1 MEDPAS
7 TCRIYCNS
15 CKQLTNH
22 NLALSHAYDHRTE
35 EESLEVYGQFRLWF
49 CAGCDACTME
59 DYYTADYM
67 FSQVG
72 DGEFSQE
79 YASIYHPK
87 PAVGFRP
94 DKQFDKLPP
103 KLRKLYDEVIR
114 AHNDKLHL
122 LCSAG
127 LRGLIEGICADKNIS
142 GRDLEKKID
151 GMTAVLPTHI
161 VENLHGFRFIG
172 NDAVHKL
179 EAPAEF
185 ELTLAL
191 DVIEDILNFL
201 YALDYKVSLLDK
213 LKGKQTRAKAKGGT
227 ATHKS

>member
-1 MEDPAS
+1 MED
-7 TCRIYCNS
+7 
-15 CKQLTNH
+15 H
-22 NLALSHAYDHRTE
+22 
-35 EESLEVYGQFRLWF
+35 
-49 CAGCDACTME
+49 
-59 DYYTADYM
+59 YTADDM
-67 FSQVG
+67 VSQVG

-87 PAVGFRP
+87 PTVGCRP
-94 DKQFDKLPP
+94 DKQFHKLPP
-103 KLRKLYDEVIR
+103 KLRKLYNEVIH
-114 AHNDKLHL
+114 AHNDKLHI

-142 GRDLEKKID
+142 GSDLEKKID
-151 GMTAVLPTHI
+151 GMTTVLPTDI

-179 EAPAEF
+179 EAPTEF

-201 YALDYKVSLLDK
+201 YALDYKVSLLEQ
-213 LKGKQTRAKAKGGT
+213 LKGKQTRAKAKGGA
-227 ATHKS
+227 ATDKS

>member
-1 MEDPAS
+1 VEDTPN

-15 CKQLTNH
+15 CKQHTH
-22 NLALSHAYDHRTE
+22 HKLALSHAYDHRTE
-35 EESLEVYGQFRLWF
+35 EESSEVYGQFRLWF

-72 DGEFSQE
+72 DSDFSQD
-79 YASIYHPK
+79 YASTYHPK
-87 PAVGFRP
+87 PAIGFRP
-94 DKQFDKLPP
+94 DKRFHKLPP
-103 KLRKLYDEVIR
+103 KLKKLYDEVIR
-114 AHNDKLHL
+114 ANNDKLHL

-142 GRDLEKKID
+142 GGNLEEKID
-151 GMTAVLPTHI
+151 GMTAVLPAHI

-172 NDAVHKL
+172 NDAVHEL
-179 EAPAEF
+179 EAPTEF

-191 DVIEDILNFL
+191 DVIEDVVNFL
-201 YALDYKVSLLDK
+201 YALDYKVSLLEK
-213 LKGKQTRAKAKGGT
+213 LKGKETIVKAKGGAGT
-227 ATHKS
+227 DKS